1 MTVQVAGPAQ
11 TLSPQS
17 EAEFITEHYWGYTRQ
32 RDGSTLEYAVEHPRW
47 NVWPSRHAV
56 LVGDPAPLY
65 GEAFAA
71 ALRQPPRSAFV
82 ADGSE
87 VVVRRGVRIIE
98 NVREPLAAG
107 TNR

>member
-1 MTVQVAGPAQ
+1 
-11 TLSPQS
+11 
-17 EAEFITEHYWGYTRQ
+17 
-32 RDGSTLEYAVEHPRW
+32 
-47 NVWPSRHAV
+47 V